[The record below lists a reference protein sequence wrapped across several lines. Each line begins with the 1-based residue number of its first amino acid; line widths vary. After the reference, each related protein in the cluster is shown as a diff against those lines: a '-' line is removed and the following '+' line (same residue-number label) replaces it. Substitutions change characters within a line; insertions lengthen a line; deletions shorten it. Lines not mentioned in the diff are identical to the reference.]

1 MVNAIGHSGGVC
13 SRVQG
18 THAPS
23 FRCDRERGIAY
34 F

>member
-1 MVNAIGHSGGVC
+1 MGHNGGVC

-23 FRCDRERGIAY
+23 FRCDREISIAC
-34 F
+34 FLE